1 MKCAFIFVVIITV
14 FVLSSEGKWG
24 WGQRNDRR
32 NGRRDYQWCR
42 KSINKVAAEIH
53 CLRQRLSDCQVIRKL
68 TTQCD
73 SKHYGP
79 KCIKPCSRRH
89 CDESLGKSTCDR
101 KRGLCVD
108 GCLAGWTGPDCTEEC
123 DSKHYGPKCE
133 KPCSER
139 HCDESLGK
147 STCGRKSGHCI
158 DGCLAGWKGPDCTEE
173 CDSKHY
179 GFMCEKLCSERH
191 CDESLGKSC
200 EKETGLCVD
209 GCAAG
214 WKGPDCT
221 EECDSK
227 HYGPKCVKSCS
238 KRHCDES
245 LGKSSCDR
253 RHGLCVD
260 GCFGAW
266 KGQDCTLSKT
276 VD

>member
-123 DSKHYGPKCE
+123 DSKHYG
-133 KPCSER
+133 
-139 HCDESLGK
+139 
-147 STCGRKSGHCI
+147 
-158 DGCLAGWKGPDCTEE
+158 
-173 CDSKHY
+173 
-179 GFMCEKLCSERH
+179 FMCEKLCSERH